1 MDYLSTIGFIGYGL
15 QKLTRGNTLHMHLR
29 TIKFSLQEHRC
40 VEISTSVPGSNEGE
54 RDEELEAVQPQ
65 ASRTTDTGELQPQ
78 VVLHTSYMEWLKLM
92 LIHFDTVDIL
102 SRHINTLWFQCEA
115 INVRILVSPPVSS
128 DMLDWRKLFTD
139 AKFSTIF
146 STKNMPVHDLPFT
159 NNKVYKFLDQ
169 AVKSNLDESSGLA
182 KGIRKLW
189 MALQVPNK
197 LHKLEPIR
205 GLVSQLMQPTVPGWR
220 ECAEELQILLQDD
233 QALNSDVKPQIGDA
247 IELLFNSN
255 NLHFFNTLHEANKKS
270 LSFRGSMHCK
280 AVLASLLMH
289 SKDGMINEKYED
301 IRAQLRVGYAIS
313 NMFLS
318 SDPFFP

>member
-1 MDYLSTIGFIGYGL
+1 
-15 QKLTRGNTLHMHLR
+15 
-29 TIKFSLQEHRC
+29 
-40 VEISTSVPGSNEGE
+40 
-54 RDEELEAVQPQ
+54 
-65 ASRTTDTGELQPQ
+65 
-78 VVLHTSYMEWLKLM
+78 M
-92 LIHFDTVDIL
+92 L
-102 SRHINTLWFQCEA
+102 N
-115 INVRILVSPPVSS
+115 
-128 DMLDWRKLFTD
+128 WRKLFTD

-146 STKNMPVHDLPFT
+146 STKNMPAHDLPFT
-159 NNKVYKFLDQ
+159 NDKIYKFLDQ

-189 MALQVPNK
+189 MALQDPNK
-197 LHKLEPIR
+197 PYKLEPIR
-205 GLVSQLMQPTVPGWR
+205 GLISQLMQSTVPGWR

-270 LSFRGSMHCK
+270 LSFRGSMHCE

-289 SKDGMINEKYED
+289 SKDGTINDKYED
-301 IRAQLRVGYAIS
+301 IQAQLRVGYAIP